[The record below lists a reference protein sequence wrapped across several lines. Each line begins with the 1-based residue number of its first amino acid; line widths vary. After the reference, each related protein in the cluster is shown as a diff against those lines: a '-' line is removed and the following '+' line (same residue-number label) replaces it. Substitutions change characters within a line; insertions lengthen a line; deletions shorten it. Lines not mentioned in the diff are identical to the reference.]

1 MTDAT
6 PRPPAAVADG
16 ALEATPR
23 LSAAVVDGAAA
34 ARPPADR
41 ADGVAD
47 AVPVGRQRTAS
58 GTGPATPEFRHG
70 MVVGKFYPPHAGH
83 HALIRAAAA
92 RCAAVTVVVA
102 PSRRESI
109 PLAARLA
116 WLREVHAG
124 TPWVRFVGRYDDHPV
139 DYADPAVWDLHC
151 AVFRDALGGRPVDA
165 VFSSEAYGAELARR
179 FGAAPVAVDPARR
192 RVPVS
197 GTAVRAD
204 PVGHWDQLSAPVRA
218 WFVRRVVVVGAE
230 STGTTT
236 MAAALAAHF
245 GTRWVPEYGR
255 ELTARKLARLRERDP
270 AATVFDVSWDRDD
283 FAEVVREQQAAEDAA
298 ARSSGPLLICD
309 TDARA
314 TAVWE
319 ERYLGSS
326 SARVRAAARRPALYL
341 LTDHVGVPFAD
352 DGLRD
357 GEHLR
362 AWMTDRFRTELA
374 GCGVPVV
381 ELSGPHERRLARAVA
396 ACEELLAAGWSLAD
410 PLVAP
415 PDQEHLAS

>member
-1 MTDAT
+1 MNAETSGPAPA
-6 PRPPAAVADG
+6 PRKPARPAAA
-16 ALEATPR
+16 
-23 LSAAVVDGAAA
+23 
-34 ARPPADR
+34 
-41 ADGVAD
+41 
-47 AVPVGRQRTAS
+47 
-58 GTGPATPEFRHG
+58 EFGHG

-92 RCAAVTVVVA
+92 RCAEVTVVVA

-109 PLAARLA
+109 PLPLRLD
-116 WLREVHAG
+116 WMREVHAD

-139 DYADPAVWDLHC
+139 DYADPAVWDAHC
-151 AVFRDALGGRPVDA
+151 AVFREAVGPGSVDA

-179 FGAAPVAVDPARR
+179 FDAVPVSVDPDRR
-192 RVPVS
+192 TVPVS

-204 PVGHWDQLSAPVRA
+204 PAGHWRWLSPPVRE

-236 MAAALAAHF
+236 MAAALAGHY
-245 GTRWVPEYGR
+245 GTSWVPEYGR
-255 ELTARKLARLRERDP
+255 ELTARKLARLRERTP
-270 AATVFDVSWDRDD
+270 EATVFDVTWDPDD
-283 FAEVVREQQAAEDAA
+283 FRAVVREQQAAEDAA
-298 ARSSGPLLICD
+298 ARTSGPLLVCD

-319 ERYLGSS
+319 ERYLGSAS
-326 SARVRAAARRPALYL
+326 EEVRAAARRPALYL
-341 LTDHVGVPFAD
+341 LTDHRGVPFTD

-362 AWMTDRFRTELA
+362 AWMTERFRAELA

-381 ELSGPHERRLARAVA
+381 ELAGSHAERLARAVR
-396 ACEELLAAGWSLAD
+396 ACDDLLAAGW
-410 PLVAP
+410 PLVDPIAAP
-415 PDQEHLAS
+415 DMH

>member
-1 MTDAT
+1 MTGAS
-6 PRPPAAVADG
+6 PAGGV
-16 ALEATPR
+16 T
-23 LSAAVVDGAAA
+23 GAA
-34 ARPPADR
+34 
-41 ADGVAD
+41 GL
-47 AVPVGRQRTAS
+47 
-58 GTGPATPEFRHG
+58 GTGPAAPEFRHA

-83 HALIRAAAA
+83 HALIEAAAA

-109 PLAARLA
+109 PLALRLD
-116 WLREVHAG
+116 WLREVHAA

-151 AVFRDALGGRPVDA
+151 AVFREALGGAPVDA
-165 VFSSEAYGAELARR
+165 VFSSEAYGEELARR
-179 FGAAPVAVDPARR
+179 FDAVSVCVDPGRR
-192 RVPVS
+192 GVPVS

-204 PVGHWDQLSAPVRA
+204 PAGHWDRLSAPVRA
-218 WFVRRVVVVGAE
+218 WFVRRVVVLGAE

-236 MAAALAAHF
+236 MAAALAAHY

-255 ELTARKLARLRERDP
+255 ELTARKLARLRRRDP
-270 AATVFDVSWDRDD
+270 AATVFDVAWDRDD
-283 FAEVVREQQAAEDAA
+283 FAEVVREQQAGEDAA
-298 ARSSGPLLICD
+298 ARSCGPLLFCD

-319 ERYLGSS
+319 ERYLGST

-341 LTDHVGVPFAD
+341 LTDHVGVPFDD

-362 AWMTDRFRTELA
+362 AWMTGRFRAELA

-381 ELSGPHERRLARAVA
+381 ELIGPHRRRLARAVA
-396 ACEELLAAGWSLAD
+396 VCDALLAAGWPLAD
-410 PLVAP
+410 PLVAA
-415 PDQEHLAS
+415 DRST

>member
-1 MTDAT
+1 M
-6 PRPPAAVADG
+6 
-16 ALEATPR
+16 
-23 LSAAVVDGAAA
+23 
-34 ARPPADR
+34 
-41 ADGVAD
+41 
-47 AVPVGRQRTAS
+47 
-58 GTGPATPEFRHG
+58 TGPAPADERPAAGGGAAGPGAPEFRHG
-70 MVVGKFYPPHAGH
+70 LVVGKFYPPHAGH
-83 HALIRAAAA
+83 HGLIEAAAA

-109 PLAARLA
+109 PLGLRLD
-116 WLREVHAG
+116 WLREVHAD

-151 AVFRDALGGRPVDA
+151 AVFREALGGRRVDA
-165 VFSSEAYGAELARR
+165 VFSSEAYGEELARR
-179 FGAAPVAVDPARR
+179 FDAVGVCVDQGRR
-192 RVPVS
+192 CVPVS

-204 PVGHWDQLSAPVRA
+204 PAGHWDRLSAPVRA
-218 WFVRRVVVVGAE
+218 WFLRRVVVVGAE

-236 MAAALAAHF
+236 MAAALAEHY
-245 GTRWVPEYGR
+245 GTGWVPEYGR
-255 ELTARKLARLRERDP
+255 ELTERKLARLRERDP
-270 AATVFDVSWDRDD
+270 AATIFDVSWDRDD

-298 ARSSGPLLICD
+298 ARSCGPLLFCD

-319 ERYLGSS
+319 ERYLGSA

-341 LTDHVGVPFAD
+341 LTDHVGVPFDD

-362 AWMTDRFRTELA
+362 AWMTGRFRTELA

-381 ELSGPHERRLARAVA
+381 ELTGPHPERLARAVA
-396 ACEELLAAGWSLAD
+396 ACDALLAAGWPLAD
-410 PLVAP
+410 PLVPGGSPADP
-415 PDQEHLAS
+415 RDPATPEHLASRDPANREHLAS